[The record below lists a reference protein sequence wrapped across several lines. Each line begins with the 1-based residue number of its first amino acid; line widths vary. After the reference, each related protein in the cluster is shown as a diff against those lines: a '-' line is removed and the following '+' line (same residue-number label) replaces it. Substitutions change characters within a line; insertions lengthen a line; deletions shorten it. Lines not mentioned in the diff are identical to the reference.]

1 MYNKKM
7 TGKNNTTFHEEQ
19 RFRQRWVWIIILI
32 LSLIFWYVA
41 VKQLLFNTTVGNNPA
56 SNTIIL
62 IFWLLF
68 GILFPIF
75 FYKLKLTTEVRKN
88 GLYIRFFPF
97 HLSFKGIPLEK
108 LKRHA
113 VRTYSPI
120 TEYGGWGIK
129 WGSGGK
135 AYNVSGNRGVQ
146 LEFTDGKRLLIG
158 SQKPEQFDS
167 AIAQY
172 LKNHD
177 KNEFNIKERR
187 EKI

>member
-1 MYNKKM
+1 M
-7 TGKNNTTFHEEQ
+7 TEKNNITFHEEQ
-19 RFRQRWVWIIILI
+19 RFRQTWVWIIILPC
-32 LSLIFWYVA
+32 LLIVWYIA
-41 VKQLLFNTTVGNNPA
+41 INKLLLNTPVGNNNA
-56 SNTIIL
+56 SNSEMLIL
-62 IFWLLF
+62 WLLF
-68 GILFPIF
+68 GVLFPLF
-75 FYKLKLTTEVRKN
+75 FYKLELMTEVRKN

-97 HLSFKGIPLEK
+97 HLCFKRIPLEK
-108 LKRHA
+108 LKKHA

-158 SQKPEQFDS
+158 SQKPEQLDS

-187 EKI
+187 ETI

>member
-1 MYNKKM
+1 M
-7 TGKNNTTFHEEQ
+7 TEKNNITFHEEQ
-19 RFRQRWVWIIILI
+19 RFRQTWVWIIILPC
-32 LSLIFWYVA
+32 LLIVWYIA
-41 VKQLLFNTTVGNNPA
+41 INKLLLNTPVGNNNA
-56 SNTIIL
+56 SNSEMLIL
-62 IFWLLF
+62 WLLF

-75 FYKLKLTTEVRKN
+75 FYKLKLTTEVRKS

-97 HLSFKGIPLEK
+97 HLSFKRIPREREK
-108 LKRHA
+108 LKKHE

-158 SQKPEQFDS
+158 SQKPEQLDS
-167 AIAQY
+167 AIEHY
-172 LKNHD
+172 FKNYD
-177 KNEFNIKERR
+177 KTEINTKERR
-187 EKI
+187 ETL